1 MRKIVCCLILC
12 LFCVTG
18 CYEYYYVS
26 SKEVNNN
33 GISNSKIKRSI
44 RKKYLSSYASDGVRV
59 RNVCILPIQDTI
71 SKRCFTSADIK
82 FLKKT
87 FLKDSL
93 LAKNPFHIEL
103 FRYIDLEKCIGLF
116 DVNFYGILQDKSL
129 RITVPLLKLQDTI
142 FVNGIQG
149 IEINSQMEDYIRKNL
164 LNSFDSTEVELR
176 MGIFNAG
183 KRVEYNKIKPSR
195 LYR

>member
-1 MRKIVCCLILC
+1 M
-12 LFCVTG
+12 
-18 CYEYYYVS
+18 
-26 SKEVNNN
+26 
-33 GISNSKIKRSI
+33 
-44 RKKYLSSYASDGVRV
+44 
-59 RNVCILPIQDTI
+59 LP
-71 SKRCFTSADIK
+71 
-82 FLKKT
+82 
-87 FLKDSL
+87 
-93 LAKNPFHIEL
+93 
-103 FRYIDLEKCIGLF
+103 
-116 DVNFYGILQDKSL
+116 DKSL
-129 RITVPLLKLQDTI
+129 HITIPLLKLQDTI